1 MQSKIKSMKFISSK
15 NLAVMLLTFGSLFL
29 ATAQEVVM
37 DTIKKNSK
45 TSSNFTGRQK
55 IDGVIATVGDY
66 IILDSDIDKSLVE
79 LANSDNDISNIT
91 RCQML
96 GKLLEERMYAHHAL
110 QDSIVVS
117 DAEIN
122 STMEEKIGIMLEQS
136 RGSVDDLV
144 KFYKKNSEEE
154 FRRYFFDILK
164 MNELTKRMTNSIIEK
179 VEITPEEVRNFYVN
193 IPKEELPVISDE
205 VEIAQIVIQPQISQ
219 AEKQKVIDKLNEFK
233 RDIAAGSS
241 FYSKAV
247 LYSQDPGSKS
257 NGGYMKVNRKSPLV
271 KEFKEVAFSLDEG
284 QISEPFETEYGYHIV
299 FVEKIKGQD
308 VELRHILMAPKVSE
322 EALKEAKDEV
332 ASIRK
337 KIVDGEISFAD
348 AARSS
353 SDEKETR
360 ANGGTLLNPKSLDTK
375 FDMTKLDAVL
385 YGQVSNLKT
394 GEVSLPYL
402 EEDRVKG
409 KVYKLM
415 MVTNRIPSHPV
426 DYSQDYLKIKEFA
439 LRDKQIKEIAKWTEA
454 KIKETYIKINGE
466 YKSCEFMN
474 NWLKV

>member
-1 MQSKIKSMKFISSK
+1 MKFLNSR
-15 NLAVMLLTFGSLFL
+15 NLAVLLLTFGSLNI
-29 ATAQEVVM
+29 AKAQEVVT
-37 DTIKKNSK
+37 DTVKKDPKASK
-45 TSSNFTGRQK
+45 NFVGRMK

-66 IILDSDIDKSLVE
+66 TILDSDIDKNFLE
-79 LANSDNDISNIT
+79 AAQNGNDVSKIT

-96 GKLLEERMYAHHAL
+96 GKLMEERLYAHQAL
-110 QDSIVVS
+110 QDSIVVK

-122 STMEEKIGIMLEQS
+122 SSMEEKIGIMLEQS
-136 RGSVDDLV
+136 RGSIDDLV

-164 MNELTKRMTNSIIEK
+164 MNELTKRMTNSIIDK
-179 VEITPEEVRNFYVN
+179 VEITPEEVRNFFVN
-193 IPKEELPVISDE
+193 IPKEELPIISDE
-205 VEIAQIVIQPQISQ
+205 VEIAQIVIQPKITQ

-233 RDIAAGSS
+233 SDVLAGSS

-284 QISEPFETEYGYHIV
+284 QISEPFETEYGYHIIYI
-299 FVEKIKGQD
+299 EKIKGQD
-308 VELRHILMAPKVSE
+308 VELRHILIAPKVSE
-322 EALKEAKDEV
+322 QALKEAKEEITM
-332 ASIRK
+332 IRK
-337 KIVDGEISFAD
+337 KIMDKEITFAD
-348 AARSS
+348 AARAS
-353 SDEKETR
+353 SDEKETK

-409 KVYKLM
+409 KIYKLM

-426 DYSQDYLKIKEFA
+426 DYSKDYLKIKEFA
-439 LRDKQIKEIAKWTEA
+439 LSDKRIKEIAKWTNA

-466 YKSCEFMN
+466 YRNCDFVN
-474 NWLKV
+474 NWLKK